1 MRATAARQASLRE
14 HNLGLVLRTVLE
26 VRAAHQPPRSRADVA
41 AATGLAKATVSALV
55 DQLVA
60 GGLLAELAPAAP
72 QRAGRPAVPLTAP
85 TGTLAAIGAEVNV
98 DYLGVRALDLAG
110 TVLDERLTHA
120 DLRGSA
126 PDEVLSMLGTLVEQS
141 VAALAGGPRL
151 VGTALAL
158 PGLVDRTTGI
168 LRLAPNLGWRD
179 VDVARILAQASPT
192 LAANPPLLANEA
204 DLAARAEA
212 AARVVPGGDRPSF
225 VYVSGEIGVG
235 AALVLDGALFAG
247 RHGWAGEVGHIVVAE
262 GRTLEQVAGQ
272 DAMLSAAG
280 LSADEGLEA
289 LVAAADRGEP
299 RAGHALATAG
309 AALGLA
315 LANVVNV
322 IDVSDVVL
330 GGTYARLARW
340 LTEPVLVAMRDRV
353 LAAPWAEP
361 RVDVAL
367 AAPLPAMTGAALAQ
381 LGRVLADP
389 VDWLA
394 DPAEPA
400 DHSEPVGP
408 TEGAAPTERGGA
420 PVPAGA

>member
-1 MRATAARQASLRE
+1 MRPTAARQASLRE

-98 DYLGVRALDLAG
+98 DYLGVRVLDLAG
-110 TVLDERLTHA
+110 TVLDERLARH

-126 PDEVLSMLGTLVEQS
+126 PDEVLPLLGALVEES
-141 VAALAGGPRL
+141 VAALGGGPRL

-158 PGLVDRTTGI
+158 PGLVDGASGT
-168 LRLAPNLGWRD
+168 LRFAPNLGWRE
-179 VDVARILAQASPT
+179 VDVAGVLADASPT
-192 LAANPPLLANEA
+192 LAAHPPLLANEA

-212 AARVVPGGDRPSF
+212 DARQVPGTVRPSF

-235 AALVLDGALFAG
+235 AALVLDGELFRG
-247 RHGWAGEVGHIVVAE
+247 RHGWAGEVGHIVVGE

-272 DAMLSAAG
+272 DAMLRAAG
-280 LSADEGLEA
+280 LSADDGLDA
-289 LVAAADRGEP
+289 LVAAAERGDP
-299 RAGHALATAG
+299 RATTAVATAG
-309 AALGLA
+309 EALGLA

-322 IDVSDVVL
+322 VDVPVVVL
-330 GGTYARLARW
+330 GGTYAHLAPW
-340 LTEPVLVAMRDRV
+340 LREPALAALRRYVLS
-353 LAAPWAEP
+353 APWAEP
-361 RVDVAL
+361 HVDVAL
-367 AAPLPAMTGAALAQ
+367 ATPLPAMTGAALAQ
-381 LGRVLADP
+381 LGRVLAHP
-389 VDWLA
+389 VDWLV
-394 DPAEPA
+394 DPAEQPA
-400 DHSEPVGP
+400 PDAVS
-408 TEGAAPTERGGA
+408 AD
-420 PVPAGA
+420 PVPSTSA